1 MRVQFTHVLQIYVW
15 KGPLFITPSA
25 LLVFR
30 ELVGHGAND
39 QINGT
44 HRLAARHGRGRLMRV
59 QFTHVLQI
67 YVWKGPLFITPSALL
82 VFRELV
88 HEQANDLNED
98 DMDTTEAGIGD
109 ENEAFM
115 DDENENYMDFEYIRH
130 QLLAQGQKHVIRTQY
145 VNLKKNHTKENIK
158 EYKVNLEKLN

>member
-1 MRVQFTHVLQIYVW
+1 GLNQFSHLRCHLRPSHRPHRCWCGSATCVSPIAIVGEDPLPSSSSPDLR

-25 LLVFR
+25 LLV
-30 ELVGHGAND
+30 L
-39 QINGT
+39 
-44 HRLAARHGRGRLMRV
+44 
-59 QFTHVLQI
+59 
-67 YVWKGPLFITPSALL
+67 
-82 VFRELV
+82 RELV

-115 DDENENYMDFEYIRH
+115 DDENENYMDFEYIHH

-145 VNLKKNHTKENIK
+145 VNLKKITQKRTSKNTK
-158 EYKVNLEKLN
+158 

>member
-1 MRVQFTHVLQIYVW
+1 
-15 KGPLFITPSA
+15 
-25 LLVFR
+25 LLV
-30 ELVGHGAND
+30 L
-39 QINGT
+39 
-44 HRLAARHGRGRLMRV
+44 
-59 QFTHVLQI
+59 
-67 YVWKGPLFITPSALL
+67 
-82 VFRELV
+82 RELV

-145 VNLKKNHTKENIK
+145 VNLKKITQKRTSKNTKK
-158 EYKVNLEKLN
+158 